1 MTAEEEEVL
10 AAARAIIDAAN
21 DGNIDRG
28 TSDIV
33 SAFGANGGLLM
44 RPDDSSGGDH
54 QDHSSPPPALH
65 FSHWKH
71 PEVFV
76 QGEMAFMTGYLEGS
90 YEVNGVRS
98 NFSWR
103 DTCIFVKRDEKWV
116 RIHFHTSQLAPDN
129 T

>member
-1 MTAEEEEVL
+1 MTAEEEVI

-44 RPDDSSGGDH
+44 NPDDGSGGGN
-54 QDHSSPPPALH
+54 QDRSDQPSALH

-71 PEVFV
+71 PKCLCK
-76 QGEMAFMTGYLEGS
+76 ARWL
-90 YEVNGVRS
+90 
-98 NFSWR
+98 
-103 DTCIFVKRDEKWV
+103 
-116 RIHFHTSQLAPDN
+116 L
-129 T
+129 